1 VFEAGSISD
10 RSFFVSPYL
19 LNEVNEMSNWFW
31 FWIFLIFSFFKTMFS
46 LFYHSKTCLRLHTNV
61 VVYSSSSRF
70 FFIFFSFNYIWFHE
84 ICFFM
89 KFVFVLSAIMS
100 ALVTVTR
107 PSHSFKY
114 NNSNTPF
121 KKQKKIFSSFWDL
134 FFQKFAWVFFYFIF

>member
-1 VFEAGSISD
+1 
-10 RSFFVSPYL
+10 
-19 LNEVNEMSNWFW
+19 
-31 FWIFLIFSFFKTMFS
+31 MFS

-121 KKQKKIFSSFWDL
+121 KKQKKNL
-134 FFQKFAWVFFYFIF
+134 FLILRFVFPKVCMGFFLLHFLAIRENKTKKKMAEKIGSIN

>member
-1 VFEAGSISD
+1 
-10 RSFFVSPYL
+10 
-19 LNEVNEMSNWFW
+19 
-31 FWIFLIFSFFKTMFS
+31 MFS

-121 KKQKKIFSSFWDL
+121 KKQKKNL
-134 FFQKFAWVFFYFIF
+134 FLILRFVFPKVCMGFFLLHFLAIRENKTKKMAEK

>member
-1 VFEAGSISD
+1 
-10 RSFFVSPYL
+10 
-19 LNEVNEMSNWFW
+19 
-31 FWIFLIFSFFKTMFS
+31 MFS

-61 VVYSSSSRF
+61 VVYSSSRF

-121 KKQKKIFSSFWDL
+121 KKQNKKNL
-134 FFQKFAWVFFYFIF
+134 FLILRFVFPKVCMGFFLVLHFLAIRENKTKKNG